1 MGNDAKPDIQSIRKQ
16 AFQRYIAGHAGK
28 WVEPEALFIVAMIQ
42 TEQNKRNKKKPDAII
57 SLLQFNVTM
66 NTAVMS
72 DCLKDSN

>member
-42 TEQNKRNKKKPDAII
+42 TEQNEEQKETRCHHII
-57 SLLQFNVTM
+57 TTVQQDHEHCCNV
-66 NTAVMS
+66 
-72 DCLKDSN
+72 